1 MRSVGLAFVLQA
13 PDVKR
18 EQLSFDDFG
27 DHPSEL
33 FLDEL
38 VRGDRL
44 VGELLA
50 RLGVL
55 QSGVVAGHGRAEGAP
70 ADAVTRLVEA
80 TQRAAQTGDA
90 WKKIFLGDGAIAEG
104 ETGGDGSAQRPFTV
118 DVPGLE
124 TRRAFFDQ
132 KSADFFVFRFG
143 PDDGDIC

>member
-18 EQLSFDDFG
+18 EQLSFDDLG

-50 RLGVL
+50 RFGVL
-55 QSGVVAGHGRAEGAP
+55 QSGVVAGHGRAESAP
-70 ADAVTRLVEA
+70 ADAVARLVEA
-80 TQRAAQTGDA
+80 AERSAQAGDA
-90 WKKIFLGDGAIAEG
+90 GKNIFLGDGAIAKG
-104 ETGGDGSAQRPFTV
+104 EAGSYGGAQGPFSV
-118 DVPGLE
+118 DVPGFE
-124 TRRAFFDQ
+124 AGRALFDEEA
-132 KSADFFVFRFG
+132 ADFIVFGFG
-143 PDDGDIC
+143 PDDGDI